1 MRRFVQENQGLMRRM
16 YGIERQID
24 ILKAEFDKKDI
35 ELDYDDE
42 QYIDGPRFGDYKF
55 LHFINLILL
64 RLNLCLNVV

>member
-42 QYIDGPRFGDYKF
+42 QYMDGPRFGDYKF
-55 LHFINLILL
+55 VHSINLILL